1 MKAFDFVKAI
11 NEGNDIISLSDNP
24 KLAENIY
31 VPFLTNRAFSYFS
44 DTIYFANEMNRSY
57 MLDNKLQFDFYIN
70 IVRPKKRFAKWA
82 KSGKTGDVSIIM
94 EYYGYSKQKAMT
106 ALSVLNEEQI
116 ELIKRKVYKGE

>member
-44 DTIYFANEMNRSY
+44 DTIYFANEMNRGY

-82 KSGKTGDVSIIM
+82 KSEKTGDVSIIM
-94 EYYGYSKQKAMT
+94 EYYGYSKQKAIT